1 MRTKYLETLD
11 ELMQL
16 VVFHGRTL
24 EAAFADVHVDT
35 ADGAALRLIVNTCL
49 DQLEPY
55 NCARYNLARGMTQRW
70 INAGRRR

>member
-24 EAAFADVHVDT
+24 EAAFADVHLDT
-35 ADGAALRLIVNTCL
+35 ADGAALRLIVNT
-49 DQLEPY
+49 
-55 NCARYNLARGMTQRW
+55 
-70 INAGRRR
+70 